1 MTIEKTKATDVV
13 SSGLTCNTKA
23 GETAQAAGKYHVEC
37 RDKDGNLKWT
47 AESKN
52 LVVNAGLAYMAGSA
66 LTSVTQITS
75 WYLGLVTG
83 PGSGTTYAAGDTMS
97 SHAGWTEY
105 VNYSNATRVAATFA
119 TATTANPS
127 VATNTASPAVFNIN
141 GAGGTVAGAFLTSGS
156 AKSGTAGTLFSAA
169 DFGSP
174 GDRAVVNGDT
184 LSVTYQFS
192 LAAAV

>member
-1 MTIEKTKATDVV
+1 MTIEKLKATDVV
-13 SSGLTCNTKA
+13 SSGLTCNTKT
-23 GETAQAAGKYHVEC
+23 GEDAQATGVYHVEC

-47 AESKN
+47 AETKN

-97 SHAGWTEY
+97 SHAGWTEF
-105 VNYSNATRVAATFA
+105 VNYSNGTRVAATFA
-119 TATTANPS
+119 TA
-127 VATNTASPAVFNIN
+127 
-141 GAGGTVAGAFLTSGS
+141 
-156 AKSGTAGTLFSAA
+156 TLFSAA

-192 LAAAV
+192 LAAA

>member
-1 MTIEKTKATDVV
+1 MTIEKTKATDTVT
-13 SSGLTCNTKA
+13 SGLTCNTKT
-23 GETAQAAGKYHVEC
+23 GEDAKATGVYHVEC

-47 AESKN
+47 AETKN

-83 PGSGTTYAAGDTMS
+83 PGSGTTYAAGDTMA
-97 SHAGWTEY
+97 SHAGWTEDT
-105 VNYSNATRVAATFA
+105 NYSNGTRVAATFV

-127 VATNTASPAVFNIN
+127 VVTNSASPAVFNIN
-141 GAGGTVAGAFLTSGS
+141 GTTTIGGAFLTSGS
-156 AKSGTAGTLFSAA
+156 VKGGTTGTLFSAA

-174 GDRAVVNGDT
+174 GDRSVVNSDT
-184 LSVTYQFS
+184 LSVTYTFS
-192 LAAAV
+192 LAA